1 MALMQLVADGYENTT
16 LNIPPTLS
24 TEYFT
29 HEFSNNSL
37 TMLRHCDTKCPEY
50 LEIELNPNIDRNN
63 FKNVCHK
70 VCFEMEIGGQ
80 RILSIPLRFMM
91 HLKDYE
97 ICDNKF
103 YVSIPFKMFCDDL
116 KLICLPY
123 HNIIFKLTNT
133 ENNFTSFKLISKGIY
148 YNNEIRREMAGNN
161 SYQHIIQQLASTEL
175 TCSNDRR
182 NEFMYRMQSTS
193 IHKGFFIESENV
205 DEINEIKLQLNGQ
218 DRTHYN
224 RFLVRTKC
232 VKINQHLLY
241 FPLNYDKSYTDRTTE
256 GFEGSLNLSRID
268 LAKLYIKLDNPQSK
282 ICIYGL
288 GSNMLR
294 YMSGMAGLVFDSCNR
309 HHYYEEYN
317 EAGIYAYV
325 EGLVQES
332 IQLLR
337 PGLANSVRNALVINE
352 NIIYKPITNNDKLT
366 CCIKQEDIS
375 VNARYMSCSQCTNNF
390 VEDSIKSWFRQR
402 PHRKK
407 CPMCR
412 VDWADFNVYINGE
425 EPESGQSEEP
435 EILDPPTTT

>member
-1 MALMQLVADGYENTT
+1 MALMQLVANGYENTT

-29 HEFSNNSL
+29 HEFSNNTL
-37 TMLRHCDTKCPEY
+37 IMLRHCDTKCPEY

-80 RILSIPLRFMM
+80 IILSIPLRFMM

-103 YVSIPFKMFCDDL
+103 YVSIPFKMFCDDI
-116 KLICLPY
+116 KAICLGF
-123 HNIIFKLTNT
+123 HQLIFKLTNT
-133 ENNFTSFKLISKGIY
+133 ENNFMSCKLITKGIY
-148 YNNEIRREMAGNN
+148 YDAQIRREMANN
-161 SYQHIIQQLASTEL
+161 SHQHIIQQLASTEL

-182 NEFMYRMQSTS
+182 NEFMYRMQFTS

-205 DEINEIKLQLNGQ
+205 DEINEIKLQLNGH
-218 DRTHYN
+218 DRSHYN

-232 VKINQHLLY
+232 VKINQQLLY
-241 FPLNYDKSYTDRTTE
+241 FPLNYDKSYTDRTTQ

-294 YMSGMAGLVFDSCNR
+294 YSSGMGGLAFDSGNR
-309 HHYYEEYN
+309 HVYEEYN

-325 EGLVQES
+325 EGPIQSTVQAP
-332 IQLLR
+332 I
-337 PGLANSVRNALVINE
+337 INE
-352 NIIYKPITNNDKLT
+352 NIIYKPITNNEKVT
-366 CCIKQEDIS
+366 CCITQEDIS
-375 VNARYMSCSQCTNNF
+375 VNARYMSCSQCSNNF
-390 VEDSIKSWFRQR
+390 DESSIKSWFRQR

-412 VDWADFNVYINGE
+412 VDWTDFNIYINGE
-425 EPESGQSEEP
+425 EPEPGQIEEP

>member
-1 MALMQLVADGYENTT
+1 MALLHLVAHGRQNEVM
-16 LNIPPTLS
+16 NIPPSLS

-37 TMLRHCDTKCPEY
+37 IMQRHCDTKCPEY

-63 FKNVCHK
+63 FRNVCHK
-70 VCFEMEIGGQ
+70 ICFEMEIGGQ

-103 YVSIPFKMFCDDL
+103 YVSIPFKMFCDDI
-116 KLICLPY
+116 KTICLQY
-123 HNIIFKLTNT
+123 HELRFKLTNT
-133 ENNFTSFKLISKGIY
+133 ENNFMSCKLISKGIY
-148 YNNEIRREMAGNN
+148 YDEPIRTEMFNN
-161 SYQHIIQQLASTEL
+161 SHQHIIQQLSSTEI
-175 TCSNDRR
+175 TCPNERR
-182 NEFMYRMQSTS
+182 NEFIYRMPFTS

-232 VKINQHLLY
+232 VKINQQLLY
-241 FPLNYDKSYTDRTTE
+241 FPLNYDKSYTDRTSE

-268 LAKLYIKLDNPQSK
+268 LSRLHVKLDNPQSK

-294 YMSGMAGLVFDSCNR
+294 YMSGMCGLAFESCNR
-309 HHYYEEYN
+309 HVYEEYN
-317 EAGIYAYV
+317 EGGNYHFIQQNNYV
-325 EGLVQES
+325 NPTTDISGN
-332 IQLLR
+332 II
-337 PGLANSVRNALVINE
+337 INNFE
-352 NIIYKPITNNDKLT
+352 NIIYKPITNHDKLT
-366 CCIKQEDIS
+366 CCITHEEFS
-375 VNARYMSCSQCTNNF
+375 VNARYMSCSQCNNNF
-390 VEDSIKSWFRQR
+390 DEESIKSWFSQR

-412 VDWADFNVYINGE
+412 LEWSDFNVYINGL
-425 EPESGQSEEP
+425 